1 MAILDKPLSNIQ
13 LELLK
18 LYSQDID
25 DQDLLAIRKIIAKY
39 FEKKASDEMDK
50 LWDKN
55 NWSDETIDKWLS
67 DES

>member
-55 NWSDETIDKWLS
+55 NWSDETMDKWLS